1 MFSRRSAR
9 ISGATIAAAAL
20 VTLTACAAEPE
31 APEVA
36 ESSSAPAIPTP
47 SVDPTAAAMA
57 AAAADE
63 KLLPLPVDEIGEWAK
78 TAVPGVETEG
88 HQSSYSGWLS
98 EHSSPRLINTDR
110 TIDAG
115 TYQVQLACRGEGTI
129 TVSVHPLD
137 TEPDTGDEPIVCQNS
152 TIAFDA
158 STPAPGL
165 VSEFTLDGA
174 PTIYALSFILVSAP

>member
-1 MFSRRSAR
+1 MRSAR
-9 ISGATIAAAAL
+9 ISGATIAAAGLL
-20 VTLTACAAEPE
+20 VLSACSAEPE
-31 APEVA
+31 VPEVA
-36 ESSSAPAIPTP
+36 ESSSAPASLTP
-47 SVDPTAAAMA
+47 SPDPTAAAMA

-63 KLLPLPVDEIGEWAK
+63 KLLPLPVDDIKEWAK

-98 EHSSPRLINTDR
+98 EHSSPRLVNTDK

-137 TEPDTGDEPIVCQNS
+137 TEPGEDAVVCQNS

-158 STPAPGL
+158 STPTPGL

-174 PTIYALSFILVSAP
+174 PTIYAMSFVLVASP